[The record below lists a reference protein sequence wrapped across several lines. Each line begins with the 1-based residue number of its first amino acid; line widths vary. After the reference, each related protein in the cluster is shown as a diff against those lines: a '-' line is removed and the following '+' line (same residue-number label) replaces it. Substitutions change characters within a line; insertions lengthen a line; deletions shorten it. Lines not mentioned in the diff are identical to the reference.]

1 MSSPRSRRPTRC
13 RTTRSI
19 CARYT
24 SPVKD
29 LGPGATGCA
38 ERVTIHPDLDG
49 YFIVAD
55 WYGGGRTAATVKTVR
70 RRQIYPVPEEVLA
83 IAGCSGTNHE
93 ATVSRLGEVDL
104 K

>member
-1 MSSPRSRRPTRC
+1 VR
-13 RTTRSI
+13 
-19 CARYT
+19 A
-24 SPVKD
+24 VKD

-70 RRQIYPVPEEVLA
+70 RRQIYPVPAEVLA
-83 IAGCSGTNHE
+83 IAGCSGTSHD
-93 ATVSRLGEVDL
+93 ATVSRLAWLDL
-104 K
+104 E